1 MRYSSPEQ
9 AGISSESIQKYIELL
24 EKKRLASHSLII
36 AKGDSVVFEQY
47 WKPFDKDFLHR
58 MYSVSKSFVSI
69 AIGFLE
75 QDGVLSLDD
84 PMEKYFA
91 KELKNQPDENMHKQT
106 VRDMLQMSTAKPC
119 RYWFDCRP
127 KDRVAHY
134 FENDLEETR
143 PAGTIYEYDSGGS
156 FVLCALAERLTGKPL
171 MTYLREKLFDKI
183 GVSEEAYCLKCP
195 GGHSW
200 ADSGILCKSTDLLK
214 VARFVMNKGKW
225 NGEQLLNED
234 YVTRATSCAVF
245 NNYWDIEDYNAQ
257 GYGYQFWG
265 MYKDAFAFVGMG
277 TQIAV
282 CVPEKDL
289 ILVYTSD
296 NQGRESART
305 FVVDQFFDC
314 IVNTASDIELPPN
327 EAALAK
333 LQKGAQSAELI
344 AASGAES
351 AAFEQ
356 EINGVTYKLDKNP
369 MGMKWLRLSFD
380 NQGGTFEYENAQ
392 GEKKIPFG
400 RCKNVFCAFPQEGYS
415 DEIGTVPTVGMYYK
429 CASSAAW
436 VEPKKLYI
444 KVQIIDKYFGNLGI
458 TLGFKDD
465 VCGVYM
471 NKSAEDFL
479 KEYQG
484 FAGGKRV

>member
-91 KELKNQPDENMHKQT
+91 EELKNQPDENMHKQT

-143 PAGTIYEYDSGGS
+143 PAGTIYKYDSGGS

-245 NNYWDIEDYNAQ
+245 NNY
-257 GYGYQFWG
+257 
-265 MYKDAFAFVGMG
+265 
-277 TQIAV
+277 
-282 CVPEKDL
+282 
-289 ILVYTSD
+289 
-296 NQGRESART
+296 
-305 FVVDQFFDC
+305 
-314 IVNTASDIELPPN
+314 
-327 EAALAK
+327 
-333 LQKGAQSAELI
+333 
-344 AASGAES
+344 
-351 AAFEQ
+351 
-356 EINGVTYKLDKNP
+356 
-369 MGMKWLRLSFD
+369 
-380 NQGGTFEYENAQ
+380 
-392 GEKKIPFG
+392 
-400 RCKNVFCAFPQEGYS
+400 
-415 DEIGTVPTVGMYYK
+415 
-429 CASSAAW
+429 
-436 VEPKKLYI
+436 
-444 KVQIIDKYFGNLGI
+444 
-458 TLGFKDD
+458 
-465 VCGVYM
+465 
-471 NKSAEDFL
+471 
-479 KEYQG
+479 
-484 FAGGKRV
+484 